1 MQKVIGG
8 QLVNYEV
15 VGPTS
20 PRLRRGK
27 VQDLLIL
34 HGWGGSL
41 QEWQGI
47 AGNLSQKYRVWS
59 LDFPGFGGSP
69 KPANDWGIYEYADFV
84 KDFIQEY
91 KIKDPIVMG
100 HSFGGRVAILSK
112 ASRLVLI
119 DAAGLRIKTVIAGIC
134 GLISDKLGF
143 LKKYVPANFNN
154 FFGSA
159 DYKSAGPMRKI
170 FVKTVNQDLSK
181 EMIKVECPTLIIWGE
196 KDWMLP
202 ISQAREIKKLIRDS
216 MIRVVWGADH
226 WPHLSKPKEFLE
238 ILNEYI

>member
-1 MQKVIGG
+1 MQKVVGG

-15 VGPTS
+15 VGEQN
-20 PRLRRGK
+20 K
-27 VQDLLIL
+27 KDLLIL
-34 HGWGGSL
+34 HGWGGSF

-47 AGNLSQKYRVWS
+47 AENLSQKYRVWS

-69 KPANDWGIYEYADFV
+69 KPANDWGIYEYANFV
-84 KDFIQEY
+84 KNFIQEF

-100 HSFGGRVAILSK
+100 HSFGGRVAILLK
-112 ASRLVLI
+112 ASRLILV
-119 DAAGLRIKTVIAGIC
+119 DAAGLRIKMVIASIC

-143 LKKYVPANFNN
+143 LKKYVPANFKN

-170 FVKTVNQDLSK
+170 FVKTVSQDLSD
-181 EMIKVECPTLIIWGE
+181 EMKKVTCPTLIIWGE
-196 KDWMLP
+196 NDLVLP
-202 ISQAREIKKLIRDS
+202 LAQAKIIKSLIKNSILR
-216 MIRVVWGADH
+216 IVWGGDH